1 MLSGFILECVATA
14 RLALFLAFLAG
25 AAVGIV
31 STIEFLR
38 RYQSEQRDQP
48 PKG

>member
-25 AAVGIV
+25 IAFGIA
-31 STIEFLR
+31 TTLEILR
-38 RYQSEQRDQP
+38 CDHPDQRDQP